1 MERPAMKR
9 PGKTGQNLAAVV
21 GIETYTVWVDMLNKL
36 VPQGRSHRLAPLIAG
51 MLHYALAIAEK
62 KDDKESDT
70 TSAVQSLLYAAE
82 ASDPSEVENYLKDLV
97 KQLFMDAKVK
107 YTRTNVRGNNYNIL
121 DSAYEE
127 FFDWYN
133 MPWERH

>member
-1 MERPAMKR
+1 MKR
-9 PGKTGQNLAAVV
+9 PNKTEQNLADIV
-21 GIETYTVWVDMLNKL
+21 GTETYAVWVDMLNKL
-36 VPQGRSHRLAPLIAG
+36 VPQGRSHRLAPLVAG

-62 KDDKESDT
+62 RDDKESDKA
-70 TSAVQSLLYAAE
+70 SAVQSLLYAAE
-82 ASDPSEVENYLKDLV
+82 ASGPSEVENYLKDLV

-107 YTRTNVRGNNYNIL
+107 YTRTNARGNNYNIL
-121 DSAYEE
+121 DSVCEE

>member
-1 MERPAMKR
+1 MPTMKR
-9 PGKTGQNLAAVV
+9 PNKTEQNLAAVV

-36 VPQGRSHRLAPLIAG
+36 VPQGRSHRLAPLVAG

-62 KDDKESDT
+62 RDDKESDT
-70 TSAVQSLLYAAE
+70 ASAVQSLLYAAE

>member
-1 MERPAMKR
+1 MKR